1 MGSGEEGVKI
11 DEQIILGKCRHAE
24 HSNGNQ
30 VSIIFTIRANYGFI
44 SSALLQRSDTKDISP
59 TWQIIEL
66 ASRKSKVG
74 RYIPAPSLSLGM
86 KPSNTNL

>member
-30 VSIIFTIRANYGFI
+30 VSIIFTIRANSLWVYFV
-44 SSALLQRSDTKDISP
+44 STFTEVRYKRH
-59 TWQIIEL
+59 L
-66 ASRKSKVG
+66 A
-74 RYIPAPSLSLGM
+74 YLA
-86 KPSNTNL
+86 NN